1 MTMNIL
7 AILISLAMMLTGAGG
22 EGQPAEASRMMV
34 IHDVNI
40 TYNDESVTLD
50 PALWLGAYA
59 NGEKAVYDLSLQVNN
74 ESLFPMQL
82 GVDDTGITALFEK
95 SDVAVKVSAEALE
108 ALTGQLNQ
116 AMEAMQAQMAGG
128 ENAEV
133 MNFIMQE
140 FIPAY
145 TGLLNA
151 VQDPEFQKELEA
163 QSNAIFAEVIDRG
176 EGTPVTVDIEG
187 TEYAL
192 NMYTYTITSEQMAEL
207 CDKVFSA
214 NDVLKN
220 YYDAMF
226 KLYSLMPE
234 ESGLKNLTSFQDL
247 FGKTGMA
254 MTMDVTEQLS
264 DDEVVDLMDA
274 VMTIDM
280 SGMIA
285 NIAAQ
290 NGEAEV
296 PADVQIAPIEMN
308 ISTSKVGDLK
318 DTSVQCQYEVNAE
331 GQNAGFDMTMTGHSE
346 SENDISMDVIMN
358 IIQDGETIGNM
369 SMTAGNT
376 VDEETGDGTHS
387 FAFNFES
394 KGVEPVAP
402 GMNASLQNSGISY
415 ADGTSSNSV
424 AFSMTSNGATL
435 GVSFD
440 VDVQAGE
447 LGDLATGHEAAL
459 TIDDLSQEAMA
470 NLQQDQNFQAALMQV
485 YGSLMSDAQTLT
497 ADESV
502 QKLVGLFTAMRQAQV
517 EAYDYSD
524 DSFEGEET
532 GDYEYQEPEDDG
544 VLAFNQPTFTWLPEG
559 WELQDEDIDTA
570 YDWVSQS
577 FSDGTNYMYATFY
590 QDYGSS
596 QVNYVVGEDGSIQP
610 IEGREVSISD
620 FGDDSLSVTIRE
632 ADVLGNLNLYG
643 EDMDVET
650 IGQIVAGIQF

>member
-643 EDMDVET
+643 EEMDVET

>member
-1 MTMNIL
+1 MSMSIL

-151 VQDPEFQKELEA
+151 VQDPEFKKELEA
-163 QSNAIFAEVIDRG
+163 QGNAIFAEVIDRG

-192 NMYTYTITSEQMAEL
+192 NTYTYTITSEQMAEL

-247 FGKTGMA
+247 FSKTGMA

-358 IIQDGETIGNM
+358 IFQDGETIGNM

-402 GMNASLQNSGISY
+402 GMNASLQNNGTSS

-440 VDVQAGE
+440 VDVQTGE

-485 YGSLMSDAQTLT
+485 YGSLMSDAQALT

-502 QKLVGLFTAMRQAQV
+502 QKLVGLFAAMRQAQV

-544 VLAFNQPTFTWLPEG
+544 VLAFNEPQLTWLPEG
-559 WELQDEDIDTA
+559 WALEQSDVDTA
-570 YDWVSQS
+570 FDSVSMT
-577 FSDGTNYMYATFY
+577 FTNGAGGMCYVYFY
-590 QDYGSS
+590 ESGSTPTS
-596 QVNYVVGEDGSIQP
+596 YVVGENGDITP
-610 IEGREVSISD
+610 VEGRQIDVTD
-620 FGDDSLSVTIRE
+620 FGDG
-632 ADVLGNLNLYG
+632 DVSINLLENDVYCNLNIYG
-643 EDMDVET
+643 ANLDMET

>member
-424 AFSMTSNGATL
+424 AFSMTSNGVTL

-440 VDVQAGE
+440 VDVQTGE

-643 EDMDVET
+643 EEMDVET